1 MRKFNEMR
9 KMNILLSALLV
20 SMNIFT
26 VPAADNTLTL
36 SDLLEAQTLWQVAN
50 RDSVEADIN
59 HFLSWLSYLK
69 TTGNLTALFGNNL

>member
-26 VPAADNTLTL
+26 ALAADNTLTL

-69 TTGNLTALFGNNL
+69 TTGNLTALFSNNL

>member
-26 VPAADNTLTL
+26 APAVDSTFTL
-36 SDLLEAQTLWQVAN
+36 SELLEAQTLWQVAN

-59 HFLSWLSYLK
+59 RFLSWLSYLK
-69 TTGNLTALFGNNL
+69 TTGNLTAMFGNNL

>member
-20 SMNIFT
+20 SMNTFT
-26 VPAADNTLTL
+26 APAVDSTFTL
-36 SDLLEAQTLWQVAN
+36 SELLEAQTLWQVAN

-69 TTGNLTALFGNNL
+69 TTGNLTALFSNNL

>member
-26 VPAADNTLTL
+26 APAVDSTFTL
-36 SDLLEAQTLWQVAN
+36 SELLEAQTLWQVAN

-69 TTGNLTALFGNNL
+69 TTGNLTALFSNNL

>member
-26 VPAADNTLTL
+26 VPAVDSTFTL

-50 RDSVEADIN
+50 HDSVEADIN

-69 TTGNLTALFGNNL
+69 TTGNLNMAFCNGL

>member
-20 SMNIFT
+20 SMNIFIA
-26 VPAADNTLTL
+26 PAVDSTFTL

>member
-26 VPAADNTLTL
+26 APAADNTLTL

-59 HFLSWLSYLK
+59 HFLSWLSCLK

>member
-26 VPAADNTLTL
+26 APAADNTLTL

-59 HFLSWLSYLK
+59 HFLSRLSYLK

>member
-26 VPAADNTLTL
+26 APAADNTLTL

-50 RDSVEADIN
+50 RDIVEADIN

>member
-26 VPAADNTLTL
+26 ALAADNTLTL

>member
-26 VPAADNTLTL
+26 ALAADNTLTL

-50 RDSVEADIN
+50 RDSVEADIS

-69 TTGNLTALFGNNL
+69 TTGNLTALFSNNL

>member
-20 SMNIFT
+20 SMNIFIA
-26 VPAADNTLTL
+26 PAADNTLTL

>member
-26 VPAADNTLTL
+26 APAVDSTFTL

>member
-20 SMNIFT
+20 SMNIFAA
-26 VPAADNTLTL
+26 PAADNTLTL

>member
-26 VPAADNTLTL
+26 APAVDSTFTL
-36 SDLLEAQTLWQVAN
+36 SELLEAQTLWQVAN